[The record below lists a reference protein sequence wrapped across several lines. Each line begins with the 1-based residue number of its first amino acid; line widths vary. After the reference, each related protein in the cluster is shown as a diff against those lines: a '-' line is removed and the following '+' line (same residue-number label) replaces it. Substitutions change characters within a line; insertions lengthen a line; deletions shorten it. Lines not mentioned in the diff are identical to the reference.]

1 MIPER
6 SLDVLRAIV
15 QDYIASSEPVG
26 SKALVERHSFG
37 VSAATI
43 RNDMAILEEEQLIT
57 APHTSSGRVPTDKGY
72 RLFVDRLSQVKPL
85 SASERH
91 AIETFMA
98 GSADLD
104 EVLGRTVRLLSQLTQ
119 QVAVVQYPSLQSA
132 SVRKIELLDL
142 SDSQLLLILVTDSGR
157 IQQHLIDCHAVVDAQ
172 TIFELRSKLTSLLTG
187 ASLEQVAS
195 LTAGLDQQ
203 FAPAHRDLV
212 NKVIG
217 DLLTLVDANHT
228 EKMVLAGTS
237 NLIKREQDF
246 RGHLTPVLDAIEEQV
261 ILLRLMSEL
270 NADDNGVSLGI
281 GRENLAHGLQ
291 SASIVVSGYE
301 NAGGS
306 VAKVGVIGPTRMD
319 YASNIAAVSAVSR
332 YLSKILGG

>member
-15 QDYIASSEPVG
+15 QDYIVSSEPVG
-26 SKALVERHSFG
+26 SKSLVERHSFG

-72 RLFVDRLSQVKPL
+72 RLFVDRLHQVKPL
-85 SASERH
+85 SASERQ
-91 AIETFMA
+91 AIESFMV

-119 QVAVVQYPSLQSA
+119 QVAMVQYPSLQKA
-132 SVRKIELLDL
+132 TIRKIELLDL
-142 SDSQLLLILVTDSGR
+142 SESQLLLILVTDTGR
-157 IQQHLIDCHAVVDAQ
+157 IQQHLIDCPGSLDSQIVFD
-172 TIFELRSKLTSLLTG
+172 LRAKLTAMLTN
-187 ASLEQVAS
+187 VS
-195 LTAGLDQQ
+195 LTEVANLLKDFDQQ
-203 FAPAHRDLV
+203 FAPNQRALV
-212 NKVIG
+212 SKVIS
-217 DLLTLVDANHT
+217 DLLQLVDANQT

-246 RGHLTPVLDAIEEQV
+246 RGHLSPVLDAIEEQV
-261 ILLRLMSEL
+261 VLLRLISEL
-270 NADDNGVSLGI
+270 PTDASGVSLGI
-281 GRENLAHGLQ
+281 GSENTPHGLQ

-301 NAGGS
+301 NSIGGI
-306 VAKVGVIGPTRMD
+306 AKVGVIGPTRMD
-319 YASNIAAVSAVSR
+319 YESNIATVSAVSR